1 MSAMARV
8 QLVMSDEDRDRYFR
22 QAQSEGMTLSAWLR
36 AAARERL
43 EARQQ
48 VAPFKSPAE
57 LETFFRSCDALAGP
71 EMEPE
76 WNEHLAVINESRRQG
91 TSNK

>member
-1 MSAMARV
+1 MARV
-8 QLVMSDEDRDRYFR
+8 QLVMSDEDRDRYFQ
-22 QAQSEGMTLSAWLR
+22 QARREGMTLSAWLR

-48 VAPFKSPAE
+48 VAPFKSPGE
-57 LETFFRSCDALAGP
+57 LEKLFRACDTLPGP

-76 WNEHLAVINESRRQG
+76 WSEHLTLINESRRRG

>member
-1 MSAMARV
+1 MARV
-8 QLVMSDEDRDRYFR
+8 QLVMSDEDRGRYFQ
-22 QAQSEGMTLSAWLR
+22 QARREGLTLSAWLW

-43 EARQQ
+43 EAQQ
-48 VAPFKSPAE
+48 RAAPFKSPAE
-57 LETFFRSCDALAGP
+57 LETFFRACDALEGP

-76 WNEHLAVINESRRQG
+76 WSEHLALINESRRRG